1 VRIIH
6 SVGGSLLQLRGPG
19 VGTFRRKSSGGA
31 WLKGGGVGGKR
42 KEIEGFSP
50 ASRLRLLKWLQ
61 SINQLKLKFL
71 PLFLTLTYGRV
82 FPTDGETIKRH
93 IDNFGKAFRRQYPDA
108 CFIWKVEPQKRGAPH
123 FHLLV
128 LNQGYVSHKWL
139 AATWNRVV
147 GGDAAHLKAGTEV
160 RRVRS
165 WGGVISYAAKYIGK
179 SSETA
184 ELTGIGRHWGI
195 IGRDKLP
202 VELQTFVASLDDGY
216 RLRRTIARYR
226 DSKSRGKPRRK
237 RWSPRGPG
245 QRYAGAFCF
254 MPDSEA
260 RRLVAGV
267 ARSARPEGWT
277 DDEEHNG
284 PRAGQ
289 SWDVAAGPG
298 QVFGRGSV
306 ATVLRL
312 RARIKSLGDGA
323 ANQA

>member
-1 VRIIH
+1 
-6 SVGGSLLQLRGPG
+6 
-19 VGTFRRKSSGGA
+19 
-31 WLKGGGVGGKR
+31 
-42 KEIEGFSP
+42 
-50 ASRLRLLKWLQ
+50 LLKWLQ
-61 SINQLKLKFL
+61 SINREMLKFL

-93 IDNFGKAFRRQYPDA
+93 IDNFGKAFRRQYPEA

-128 LNQGYVSHKWL
+128 LNQGYVSHKWV
-139 AATWNRVV
+139 AATWNRIVA
-147 GGDAAHLKAGTEV
+147 GDAAHLKAGTEV

-179 SSETA
+179 TSDTA

-195 IGRDKLP
+195 IGREKLP
-202 VELQTFVASLDDGY
+202 VELETFIASLDDGY
-216 RLRRTIARYR
+216 RLRRAMSRYR
-226 DSKSRGKPRRK
+226 DSQTRGKPHRK

-267 ARSARPEGWT
+267 ARSARPEGWR
-277 DDEEHNG
+277 DDEDDNG
-284 PRAGQ
+284 ARAGQ
-289 SWDVAAGPG
+289 SWDVAAAPG
-298 QVFGRGSV
+298 QSFGRGSV
-306 ATVLRL
+306 ATLLRL
-312 RARIKSLGDGA
+312 RARIKSMGHGSAD
-323 ANQA
+323 QA